1 MKKKNDDE
9 NNFSKILQVVQ
20 LKKMEKKINF
30 YKFIRV
36 LKSMKKKKEFLVI
49 FSEFSYCWK

>member
-20 LKKMEKKINF
+20 LKKWGKINF
-30 YKFIRV
+30 FKNLFEYSRV
-36 LKSMKKKKEFLVI
+36 
-49 FSEFSYCWK
+49 

>member
-20 LKKMEKKINF
+20 LKKMGSN
-30 YKFIRV
+30 KF
-36 LKSMKKKKEFLVI
+36 L
-49 FSEFSYCWK
+49 

>member
-20 LKKMEKKINF
+20 LKKMGSNKI
-30 YKFIRV
+30 
-36 LKSMKKKKEFLVI
+36 L
-49 FSEFSYCWK
+49 